1 VFRGNSVSE
10 HQRNGGRNG
19 HIHPL
24 PLLINPR
31 VQGRKGESAAHRRCN
46 FSMRAT
52 VSVPSPAPDLSSR
65 CLTANAS
72 EPASAVSNSSAP
84 SSGGFSTD
92 WLAGLPLQPH
102 QSSVQA
108 PASKQYLSQLVLL
121 VQGKGP
127 PAGPPSNRGGCGC
140 RYRTMRARDWHQ
152 SSNQFGGISAHAPT
166 PPVRFLR
173 CLEAS

>member
-1 VFRGNSVSE
+1 VSE
-10 HQRNGGRNG
+10 HQRNGGKKWR
-19 HIHPL
+19 HPS
-24 PLLINPR
+24 PLLSVNPR
-31 VQGRKGESAAHRRCN
+31 VPGGRGESAAHRRCN
-46 FSMRAT
+46 FGMHAT
-52 VSVPSPAPDLSSR
+52 ITVPSPAPGLSSR

-72 EPASAVSNSSAP
+72 EPASAVSNSLAP
-84 SSGGFSTD
+84 SSDGFSTD

-121 VQGKGP
+121 AQGQGP
-127 PAGPPSNRGGCGC
+127 PAGPPSNRGGCRF
-140 RYRTMRARDWHQ
+140 RYRTTRARDWHQ
-152 SSNQFGGISAHAPT
+152 SSNQFGDISAHAPT